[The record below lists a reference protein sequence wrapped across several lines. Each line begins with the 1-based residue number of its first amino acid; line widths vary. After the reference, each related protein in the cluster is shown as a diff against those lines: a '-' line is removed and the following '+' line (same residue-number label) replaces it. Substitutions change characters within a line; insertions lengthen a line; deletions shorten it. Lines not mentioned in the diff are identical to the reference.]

1 MNENKIEL
9 NKSKFYEYFQDLTDI
24 WVFNNKKREER
35 NQFKSK
41 LQTFII
47 KSKVY
52 LKKKD
57 IFRKE
62 PYVYYYSVVK
72 TKPSISSI
80 KIKKKKENN
89 YLVGVFMNKNLS
101 NNTNDLMIF
110 SRQKRFI

>member
-9 NKSKFYEYFQDLTDI
+9 NKSQSYEYFQDLKDI

-52 LKKKD
+52 LKKKT
-57 IFRKE
+57 FF
-62 PYVYYYSVVK
+62 VK
-72 TKPSISSI
+72 
-80 KIKKKKENN
+80 
-89 YLVGVFMNKNLS
+89 
-101 NNTNDLMIF
+101 
-110 SRQKRFI
+110 SRTFTTTV

>member
-9 NKSKFYEYFQDLTDI
+9 NKSQSYEYFQDLTDI
-24 WVFNNKKREER
+24 WVFNNKKKREER
-35 NQFKSK
+35 Y
-41 LQTFII
+41 QTFII

-52 LKKKD
+52 FKKKD

-89 YLVGVFMNKNLS
+89 YLVGVFINKNLS
-101 NNTNDLMIF
+101 NNTNILMIF

>member
-52 LKKKD
+52 LKKKRH
-57 IFRKE
+57 FSKGAVRLLLQC
-62 PYVYYYSVVK
+62 S
-72 TKPSISSI
+72 
-80 KIKKKKENN
+80 
-89 YLVGVFMNKNLS
+89 KNQAKYFF
-101 NNTNDLMIF
+101 D
-110 SRQKRFI
+110 

>member
-9 NKSKFYEYFQDLTDI
+9 NKRKFYEYFQDLTDI
-24 WVFNNKKREER
+24 WVFNNKKKREER
-35 NQFKSK
+35 YQP
-41 LQTFII
+41 FII

-89 YLVGVFMNKNLS
+89 YLVGVFINKNLS
-101 NNTNDLMIF
+101 NNTNILMIF